1 MERKNMSKNYKVTHL
16 IRLTNIIYE
25 CTQVYIDKRLKNFNL
40 TKGTYP
46 LACIKQ
52 ISWYKPME
60 LNVGQSMSAITIRLL
75 IELVYIRKKENLD
88 DIRAYKLY
96 N

>member
-1 MERKNMSKNYKVTHL
+1 
-16 IRLTNIIYE
+16 
-25 CTQVYIDKRLKNFNL
+25 
-40 TKGTYP
+40 
-46 LACIKQ
+46 
-52 ISWYKPME
+52 ME